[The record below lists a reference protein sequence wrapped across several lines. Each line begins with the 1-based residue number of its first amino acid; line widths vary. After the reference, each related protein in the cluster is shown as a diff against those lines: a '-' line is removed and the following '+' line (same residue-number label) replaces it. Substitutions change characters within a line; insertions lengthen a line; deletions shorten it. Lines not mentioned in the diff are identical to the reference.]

1 MSGRQILENHI
12 KSGKFSH
19 GYLLSGNAQASRN
32 SAFEAS
38 RILLTYDVGSITDIV
53 SRLETHPDF
62 FYQQYDSF
70 GIDDS
75 RELIYKASQRPFLGE
90 NKVFIIEALSFTV
103 ESANALLKL
112 TEEPFSGTYF
122 FIIVPS
128 KDIVIPTLRSRLVVV
143 ENKIQELE
151 PGKEKIKKTAEEF
164 LAGMPRQRMETA
176 EKISKDKQKAIEF
189 LNVLEVVIHNELAPL
204 EVRNKVSAI
213 PTFRRDLL
221 LTGLEEIE
229 KSRSLLATRFG
240 SSKMILERLALILP
254 RM

>member
-1 MSGRQILENHI
+1 MENHI

-19 GYLLSGNAQASRN
+19 GYLLAGNAEASRD
-32 SAFEAS
+32 SVFEAS
-38 RILLTYDVGSITDIV
+38 KVLLAAE
-53 SRLETHPDF
+53 RLDNHPDF
-62 FYQQYDSF
+62 FCQKYDSF

-112 TEEPFSGTYF
+112 IEEPFSGTYF

-128 KDIVIPTLRSRLVVV
+128 EEIVIPTLRSRLVVV

-164 LAGMPRQRMETA
+164 LAGMPMQRTGII
-176 EKISKDKQKAIEF
+176 EKISKDKPKAIEF
-189 LNVLEVVIHNELAPL
+189 LNVLEFVLAKNMEKKKGMPFAG
-204 EVRNKVSAI
+204 S
-213 PTFRRDLL
+213 
-221 LTGLEEIE
+221 LEEIE
-229 KSRSLLATRFG
+229 KSRNLLATRFG
-240 SSKMILERLALILP
+240 SPKMILERLALILP
-254 RM
+254 KM

>member
-1 MSGRQILENHI
+1 MENHI

-19 GYLLSGNAQASRN
+19 GYLLSGNAEASRN
-32 SAFEAS
+32 SVFEAS
-38 RILLTYDVGSITDIV
+38 KVLLIAE
-53 SRLETHPDF
+53 RLDNHPDF
-62 FYQQYDSF
+62 FHQKYDSF

-128 KDIVIPTLRSRLVVV
+128 KDIVIPTLRSRLIVV

-151 PGKEKIKKTAEEF
+151 PEKEKIKKTAEEF
-164 LAGMPRQRMETA
+164 LVGMPMQRTGIV
-176 EKISKDKQKAIEF
+176 EKISKDKPKAIEF
-189 LNVLEVVIHNELAPL
+189 LNVLEIVLAKNL
-204 EVRNKVSAI
+204 KKRKRALFANS
-213 PTFRRDLL
+213 
-221 LTGLEEIE
+221 LEEIE
-229 KSRSLLATRFG
+229 KSRNLLATRFG
-240 SSKMILERLALILP
+240 SQKMILERLALILP
-254 RM
+254 RIV